1 MAKKI
6 LAVDDEK
13 DLRNLIK
20 RVLIRAK
27 YDVITANNGKE
38 GLTKLYDE
46 APDMVILD
54 VNMPEM
60 DGWETCQEIRK
71 DPLYKH
77 LPIIMLTVRK
87 TEKDQIKLKWI
98 FEDGSSE
105 KTIQEDL
112 IKPDNNG
119 SGQIVVSLAKEDNGF
134 ENGNYKAVL
143 SLNDSQN
150 LTKKFTVK

>member
-6 LAVDDEK
+6 LVVDDEK
-13 DLRNLIK
+13 DIRNLIK
-20 RVLIRAK
+20 RVLVRAK
-27 YDVITANNGKE
+27 YDVITATNGKE
-38 GLTKLYDE
+38 GLTKLYDS

-87 TEKDQIKLKWI
+87 TEKDQIKGLNL
-98 FEDGSSE
+98 GS
-105 KTIQEDL
+105 DCYL
-112 IKPDNNG
+112 IKPFYPKEL
-119 SGQIVVSLAKEDNGF
+119 IARVKALLKETSL
-134 ENGNYKAVL
+134 
-143 SLNDSQN
+143 
-150 LTKKFTVK
+150 

>member
-6 LAVDDEK
+6 LVVDDEK

-20 RVLIRAK
+20 RVLVRAK
-27 YDVITANNGKE
+27 YDVITANNGRE

-46 APDMVILD
+46 SPDLVILD

-71 DPLYKH
+71 DPLYKY

-87 TEKDQIKLKWI
+87 TKEDQIKGLNL
-98 FEDGSSE
+98 GS
-105 KTIQEDL
+105 DCYL
-112 IKPDNNG
+112 IKPFHP
-119 SGQIVVSLAKEDNGF
+119 KELV
-134 ENGNYKAVL
+134 AR
-143 SLNDSQN
+143 
-150 LTKKFTVK
+150 VKTLII

>member
-6 LAVDDEK
+6 LVVDDEK

-20 RVLIRAK
+20 RVLVRAK

-87 TEKDQIKLKWI
+87 TTDDQIKGLNL
-98 FEDGSSE
+98 GS
-105 KTIQEDL
+105 DCYL
-112 IKPDNNG
+112 IKPFYPKELVARVTTLL
-119 SGQIVVSLAKEDNGF
+119 QKVSP
-134 ENGNYKAVL
+134 
-143 SLNDSQN
+143 
-150 LTKKFTVK
+150 